1 MSLTAHQAHALK
13 LLRQPD
19 RRGDPKSAEVTTG
32 NTCCD
37 SYTVWVNF
45 QTALALERRGLVE
58 IDKQMDGW
66 DIALIDGSQVS
77 ENLSNESRSDG

>member
-1 MSLTAHQAHALK
+1 VSLTAHQAHALK

-19 RRGDPKSAEVTTG
+19 HRGDPKSAEVTTG
-32 NTCCD
+32 NTCSD

-45 QTALALERRGLVE
+45 QTALALERRGLVK

-66 DIALIDGSQVS
+66 DLRLTDRSPDG
-77 ENLSNESRSDG
+77 